1 LPRGPPPIRNAKFAE
16 LAEEERAAATKQQ
29 QQQNRSDNPP
39 PSRFDRADNDGPRFD
54 RRSKFDGTNKN
65 NDDNGPPPV
74 AANSRFAMAA
84 KLAEEEKQTRG
95 PPPQVTNS
103 RFAAAARMAEGEN
116 RDRERDRDEQ
126 TRGPPPQ
133 VTNSRFAA
141 AARMAEGENR
151 DRERDDRRQ
160 GNRDNQYSYRE
171 NRSNDDRGPLPTN
184 SRFAAAAAADRD
196 YVNRDER
203 EHRRRDEPRDN
214 PRRGG
219 GNRFGDLPRGP
230 GELPK
235 GPGGAYEEK
244 PQGPTRVDE
253 LIKVKKEEV
262 VLPPS
267 ELHEANMFK
276 IPAKALTKDKDDE
289 GLFTKKKDSVKT
301 SEPAL
306 TAVEVA
312 PEVVSIASVS
322 TEAAEELLQ
331 TFTSGKLLGEEL
343 KNWVIEKRAVLPTVE
358 KLVLTML
365 HEREKLNPD
374 PECAWAATSKYGAA
388 LLELVEDDLFNQMQI
403 LWAIQS
409 YCDKL
414 GFPKLDGESIV
425 QSMFRSMY
433 KFDLATD
440 EAFAEWKEDESHEQG
455 KMTAIVQTVDWFNW
469 LEQEEEEEED
479 EDE

>member
-1 LPRGPPPIRNAKFAE
+1 MLASSFPNNYKHDFCCIIIYFQSQNRRDRSDDLPRGPPPIRNAKFAE
-16 LAEEERAAATKQQ
+16 LAEEERASSARQQ
-29 QQQNRSDNPP
+29 QSRLDNPP

-54 RRSKFDGTNKN
+54 RRSKFDGSYKN
-65 NDDNGPPPV
+65 NDDNGPPP
-74 AANSRFAMAA
+74 APTNSRFA
-84 KLAEEEKQTRG
+84 KLADEEKQTRG

-103 RFAAAARMAEGEN
+103 RFAVAARMAEGEN
-116 RDRERDRDEQ
+116 RERERERDE
-126 TRGPPPQ
+126 
-133 VTNSRFAA
+133 
-141 AARMAEGENR
+141 
-151 DRERDDRRQ
+151 RRQ
-160 GNRDNQYSYRE
+160 SNRDNPYSYRD
-171 NRSNDDRGPLPTN
+171 NRNNDDRGPLPTN

-196 YVNRDER
+196 YMNRDER
-203 EHRRRDEPRDN
+203 EQRRRDEPRDY

-235 GPGGAYEEK
+235 GPGAAYEEK

-276 IPAKALTKDKDDE
+276 IPAKALSKNKDE
-289 GLFTKKKDSVKT
+289 EELYTKKKNSVKT
-301 SEPAL
+301 SETTPAV
-306 TAVEVA
+306 VESA
-312 PEVVSIASVS
+312 PEAVSIAAIS
-322 TEAAEELLQ
+322 TEAAEEMLQ
-331 TFTSGKLLGEEL
+331 TFASGKLLGEDL

-374 PECAWAATSKYGAA
+374 PECAWAAPSQYGAA
-388 LLELVEDDLFNQMQI
+388 LLELVDDDLFNQMQI

-414 GFPKLDGESIV
+414 GFPKLDGESVV

-440 EAFAEWKEDESHEQG
+440 EAFAEWKEDETSHEQG
-455 KMTAIVQTVDWFNW
+455 KMTAIVQTVDWFSW
-469 LEQEEEEEED
+469 LEQEEED
-479 EDE
+479 EDD